1 MKTTST
7 LRAVNRRLSSLRS
20 STWMIV
26 IVLVFT
32 LLNFVVVV
40 GVSSSSSSST
50 TIKVDK
56 KRTNPTGPAVQRGY
70 RYSSHVTLYIENVND
85 GSRTKSGWST
95 RQEDGADKDTPFVFE
110 PGVNL
115 IEGWTEGVLQMNEGE
130 RAYLH
135 VPPELGYGARPM
147 GNPHGGAFWIPA
159 NSHLLFDIEILGK
172 EGEELDL

>member
-1 MKTTST
+1 MMKTST
-7 LRAVNRRLSSLRS
+7 LTALMRRLPSLPSSMR
-20 STWMIV
+20 IV
-26 IVLVFT
+26 IVLAFT
-32 LLNFVVVV
+32 LLNAAV
-40 GVSSSSSSST
+40 VSSSSSST
-50 TIKVDK
+50 KVDK
-56 KRTNPTGPAVQRGY
+56 QRTNPTAPAVQRGY
-70 RYSSHVTLYIENVND
+70 RYSSHVTLYIENVDD

-95 RQEDGADKDTPFVFE
+95 RQENGADKDTPFVFE

-135 VPPELGYGARPM
+135 VPPELGYGSRPM
-147 GNPHGGAFWIPA
+147 GNPHGAFWIPA